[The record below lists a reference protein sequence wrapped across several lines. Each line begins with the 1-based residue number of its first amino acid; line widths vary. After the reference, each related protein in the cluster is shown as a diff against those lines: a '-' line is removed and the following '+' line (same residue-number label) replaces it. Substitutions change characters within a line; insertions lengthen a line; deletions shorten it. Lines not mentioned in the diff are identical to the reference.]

1 MVACS
6 ILALFLAGA
15 ANGLVPP
22 KGGIYEAF
30 TEFDNVLSM
39 YLSLYPEHFK
49 VSLTFKRDNGFF
61 AIAFP
66 VNDNQF
72 RMSEADAFI
81 YGALD
86 GYEESSA
93 AGLREFWLDNHVVE
107 ADRRVHYSKV
117 TNIEIKKEDGHI
129 NVSFERPNNV
139 DGHGYSMSN
148 YTNELPMLWSHSSV
162 NFYETDDIIRDHG
175 SANRGA
181 VIFSLD
187 GYAHSVTYASNGIV
201 AHTVLSFLAMGILV
215 PLGSLWDRLKF
226 GTCKKFSLMTA
237 TFVLFVGVL
246 TGFLSTDEHYTN
258 SHSSLSTGLIGMYGV
273 YAAVQLFRGE
283 KDDKFSLLR
292 MSFDVT
298 LVYGMFILT
307 YFVFTSGVSY
317 LAVSPTVGRGLDILL
332 AMYFAV
338 LCVAVCGPLIHYM
351 RIRSQRY
358 KTVGMDGEGPPSAED
373 TADTA

>member
-1 MVACS
+1 MVVLS
-6 ILALFLAGA
+6 LLLLSLSSLAH
-15 ANGLVPP
+15 GLVPP

-39 YLSLYPEHFK
+39 YLTLYPEHFK
-49 VSLTFKRDNGFF
+49 VSLTFKRDSGFF

-81 YGALD
+81 YGALE
-86 GYEESSA
+86 GYEESNA
-93 AGLREFWLDNHVVE
+93 AGMREFWLDNHVVE

-117 TNIEIKKEDGHI
+117 TNVEVKKEDGHT
-129 NVSFERPNNV
+129 VVVFERPNNV

-148 YTNELPMLWSHSSV
+148 YTTELPLLWAHSSV
-162 NFYETDDIIRDHG
+162 NFYESDDMIRDHG

-187 GYAHSVTYASNGIV
+187 GNAHSVTYASKGIV
-201 AHTVLSFLAMGILV
+201 AHTILSFLAMGILV

-246 TGFLSTDEHYTN
+246 SGFLSTEEHYTN
-258 SHSSLSTGLIGMYGV
+258 SHSSLSTGLIAMYGV
-273 YAAVQLFRGE
+273 YAAVQLFVRGE
-283 KDDKFSLLR
+283 KEDKFSLLR
-292 MSFDVT
+292 MSFDVA

-358 KTVGMDGEGPPSAED
+358 KTVGQDGEGPPSAE
-373 TADTA
+373 A